1 MDPEPITSGADVR
14 PLWSFVVLMVF
25 LAAALA
31 APQSAQASTTCGT
44 SNGHTLC
51 LTVPNGPLTGP
62 TVVKITNVSN
72 KGTVIST
79 WLPSG
84 GSTTKLI
91 TKFKPS
97 PETGDYSFVWPT
109 QKYLD
114 ASGVLRVQHG
124 STSSIPIDAA
134 VTLSNG
140 NATDFQHSPS
150 DWASFLPGPWTA
162 LTDPVV
168 AAVGDGAADEPDPN
182 ATAASIA
189 AAGPALFLYL
199 GDVYELG
206 TFTENLNH
214 YGASALDGTPG
225 TLWGVLARITQ
236 PTVGN
241 HEASHLV
248 DWTDYWHGHPYL
260 LSFTFGGV
268 LFLDLNS
275 SKSFSVGSSQYKFVQ
290 NALANAPPCVVAFW
304 HIPVKTSTTSSRLP
318 MWSLLANN
326 GGDLVLEGHSH
337 SMAEYKPLDENLQL
351 GGHMVQL
358 ISGAGG
364 HAMGSGITD
373 LGGRLQ
379 WTLAKTPG
387 AVYLTLQG
395 AAGGGTATRI
405 SWSFQDTHH
414 AVLETGSV
422 TC

>member
-1 MDPEPITSGADVR
+1 MEPEPTPSAADTPV
-14 PLWSFVVLMVF
+14 LWTLVVLVVF
-25 LAAALA
+25 LVAAIA
-31 APQSAQASTTCGT
+31 APQSAEASTTCGT

-62 TVVKITNVSN
+62 MVVRITNVSN
-72 KGTVIST
+72 KGTVIAT

-84 GSTTKLI
+84 RSTIKLI

-97 PETGDYSFVWPT
+97 PETGDYTFVWPT

-124 STSSIPIDAA
+124 SASSTPIDVA

-140 NATDFQHSPS
+140 NATDFQHTPN
-150 DWASFLPGPWTA
+150 DWASFLPGPWTSS
-162 LTDPVV
+162 TDPVV
-168 AAVGDGAADEPDPN
+168 AAAGDGAADEPNPN

-189 AAGPALFLYL
+189 SAGPALFLYL

-214 YGASALDGTPG
+214 YGSSALDGTPG
-225 TLWGVLARITQ
+225 TLWGALARITQ

-248 DWTDYWHGHPYL
+248 DWMDYWHGHPYL
-260 LSFTFGGV
+260 SSFTFGGV

-275 SKSFSVGSSQYKFVQ
+275 SKSFSVGSTQYTFVQ
-290 NALANAPPCVVAFW
+290 DALANAPPCVVAFW
-304 HIPVKTSTTSSRLP
+304 HIPVKTSTSSSRLA
-318 MWSLLANN
+318 MWSLLAND
-326 GGDLVLEGHSH
+326 GGDIVLEGHSH
-337 SMAEYKPLDENLQL
+337 SMAEYKPLDANLQL

-373 LGGRLQ
+373 LEGRLQ
-379 WTLAKTPG
+379 WALAKTPG

-395 AAGGGTATRI
+395 AAGGGTASKIT
-405 SWSFQDTHH
+405 WSFQDVNHT
-414 AVLETGSV
+414 VLETGSV